1 MLGAIAGDI
10 IGSAWGASGEKRFD
24 FPLFSARSR
33 FTDDTV
39 MTVAIAHALLDE
51 RDYAATMRD
60 YGRRYPFVGYHA
72 HFHRWLS
79 DPGIGPYG
87 GYDSGAATRASPV
100 GFAAVSADD
109 ALAEA
114 ERSALPTHN
123 HPEGIRGAQAIAL
136 AIYLARSGEEK
147 EAIRRE
153 LIARFGYSLDRTVE
167 ETRPGYRRQRAAE
180 RSVPEAIISFL
191 DAEDFE
197 SAVRN
202 AVSMGGDADTM
213 ACIAGAIAEA
223 YFGGVPDAIAAEVHH
238 RLPPDLLLITER
250 FDRRWGLAGE

>member
-1 MLGAIAGDI
+1 MLGAIAGDM
-10 IGSAWGASGEKRFD
+10 IGSAWGAGGEKRFD
-24 FPLFSARSR
+24 FPLFTARSR

-39 MTVAIAHALLDE
+39 MTVAVAHALLDE
-51 RDYAATMRD
+51 RDYAAMMRE
-60 YGRRYPFVGYHA
+60 YGRRYPFVGYGT

-79 DPGIGPYG
+79 DPSIGPYG
-87 GYDSGAATRASPV
+87 GHDNSAAPRASPV

-123 HPEGIRGAQAIAL
+123 HPAGIRGAQATAL

-147 EAIRRE
+147 TAIRRE
-153 LIARFGYSLDRTVE
+153 LVARFGYSLDRTVD
-167 ETRPGYRRQRAAE
+167 ETRPGYRLQRAAE
-180 RSVPEAIISFL
+180 HSVPEAIISFL

-202 AVSMGGDADTM
+202 AVSLGGDADTM

-223 YFGGVPDAIAAEVHH
+223 YFGGVPDAIAAEVVE
-238 RLPPDLLLITER
+238 RLPADLLHIVDR
-250 FDRRWGLAGE
+250 FGKRYGLAGD

>member
-10 IGSAWGASGEKRFD
+10 IGSAWEASGEKRFD
-24 FPLFSARSR
+24 FPLFTKASR

-39 MTVAIAHALLDE
+39 MTVAIAHALMDE
-51 RDYAATMRD
+51 RDYAATMRE
-60 YGRRYPFVGYHA
+60 YGRRYPFVGYGA

-79 DPGIGPYG
+79 DPSIGPYG
-87 GYDSGAATRASPV
+87 SYDNGAATRASPV

-123 HPEGIRGAQAIAL
+123 HPAGIRGAQAIAL
-136 AIYLARSGEEK
+136 AIYLARSGEDK

-153 LIARFGYSLDRTVE
+153 LTARFGYSLERTVE
-167 ETRPGYRRQRAAE
+167 ETRPNYRLHLAAE

-191 DAEDFE
+191 DADDFE
-197 SAVRN
+197 GAVRN
-202 AVSMGGDADTM
+202 AVSLGGDADTM

-223 YFGGVPDAIAAEVHH
+223 YWGGVPDGIAAEVQD
-238 RLPPDLLLITER
+238 RLPPDLLLVTER
-250 FDRRWGLAGE
+250 FARRYGLANE